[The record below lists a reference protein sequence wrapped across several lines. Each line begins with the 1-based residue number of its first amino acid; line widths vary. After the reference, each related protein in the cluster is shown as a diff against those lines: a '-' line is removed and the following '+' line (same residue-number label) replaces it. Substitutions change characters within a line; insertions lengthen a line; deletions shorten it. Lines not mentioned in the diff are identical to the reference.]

1 LDFGLAKLNPKSAD
15 EATVTA
21 EATVGPVDF
30 ALATPGMVMGTA
42 PYMSPEQV
50 RGNPHNPDWCYLP
63 FFCNHYRKGEYE
75 AALQA
80 LKKINMP

>member
-1 LDFGLAKLNPKSAD
+1 MNPRSAD

-21 EATVGPVDF
+21 EATDGPEDF

-50 RGNPHNPDWCYLP
+50 RGNP
-63 FFCNHYRKGEYE
+63 
-75 AALQA
+75 
-80 LKKINMP
+80 